1 MPPAQNL
8 ALVVNLR
15 KNTQF
20 LAPRLAKILLRL
32 YFISVVPVTL
42 WVTVF
47 VSRIPVPLASL

>member
-20 LAPRLAKILLRL
+20 LAPRLAKLLLRL
-32 YFISVVPVTL
+32 YFIAVIPVTL

-47 VSRIPVPLASL
+47 VSRIPVPLANL